1 MTKEHSAG
9 DSAPVS
15 VSSLTTSSGWSDSED
30 SEALTFGPGQNASQG
45 SRVLP
50 SGNPEWRRSSN
61 VATWQDESPQE
72 LNMFCRPRREH
83 SALSRQGASLSGPDV
98 HLSGPD
104 VHLSG
109 PDVHLSGPDVHLSG
123 PDVHLSGPD
132 VHLSGQNAAVSRC
145 GAASLGCDADLS
157 GQNADLLGQAANI
170 PWQETPVDASV
181 QQVPAAGTSNHGYN
195 VESFSPVAVT
205 VTTDWDLPART
216 SFRHQKG
223 CRATSS
229 GSDHVRSRLP
239 KPGQNTAAETAA
251 QRVSAAGA
259 SGCGYRV
266 NAFGS
271 NPATAF
277 TQREAAVTA
286 DGRHKDGTAHRTN
299 RLRKASQHTLQE
311 TSAEAGSMGHRM
323 NRLRKAAQDTLEE
336 ISAQQ
341 VTGTS
346 TSDCIYEA
354 DPFSSAPRTTST
366 EPEPVVTTECWRKRP
381 DEQTVHSSQQKHQL
395 ASVPVD
401 RPVPHASHPLHRRAI
416 SRTDL
421 DATYTVEE
429 IGSDG
434 SSAARRPW
442 ASNADR
448 CLSRFAPLQ
457 QNSPGS
463 GESPSM
469 QQVSPSSGES
479 PSLQQVSPGSR
490 ESPSQQKVSPVG
502 GQSLPQQLVSPVGG
516 QSPVHQQVSPRDGE
530 SPPPQ
535 QVSPVGAQSPPSAV
549 ATQTVTSVQQRDR
562 RCSSLRD
569 VQRAELAADVNRASC
584 EQPTCA
590 SVCSEPK
597 SQTCIA
603 SFSSAAHSGTSAG
616 SPNSTST
623 NCGVAGHRRTA
634 QVDAFHWQRTPPH
647 DVMFDSDSS
656 SGDSDSSVL
665 QSLLSALVRK
675 AFAGEGRM
683 IDSGEGG
690 KTPAREGRTI
700 ASGEGRKTPAR
711 EGRTIAS
718 GEGGKTPA
726 REGRMMDSGE
736 GRDTPAREGMMMD
749 SKKGGKTPAREG
761 RMMDSKKGGKTPA
774 REGRM
779 IDSGEGRDTPARE
792 GRMMDSKKGGKTPAR
807 EGRMIDSGE
816 GRDTPAREGRMMDS
830 GEGRETPTGEG
841 RTLAAREG
849 RPALSGE
856 DRKTCSG
863 ESREI
868 FAREGRQALS
878 GVVRKT
884 FLGENGKTQSGES
897 REIFARENR
906 QTLSGEGRKT
916 LPGEGRKTP
925 VWEGRRESSAG
936 ESREIPTEESRN
948 LSAKE
953 GRETPALEGKVTP
966 SGEVRKAS
974 TGEGRKTYAKEGRE
988 TIAKDSGKTLSGEGR
1003 KTYAREKR
1011 KTPAWQC
1018 RKICIG
1024 GNKETPA
1031 VKGRKMCAEANGKTP
1046 AGEDRKICAG
1056 KDRETPAQKGRE
1068 MPSGKDRKT
1077 PAEEPPGRLPTGGT
1091 GSRSRCQPGGVDS
1104 SSWSILSVTGQ
1115 RDGSVHSVTDPRD
1128 NSGHTVTDPR
1138 DNSGHTVT
1146 DQGDNSGHKV
1156 TDRRDNSSHTVTDQ
1170 RDNCGHT
1177 VTDQRDNS
1185 GHTVTDHRD
1194 NSGHTVTDH
1203 RDNSGH
1209 TVTDHRDNSGHT
1221 DQSGDSVDTITNQT
1235 RRHNPVSMAAGQRD
1249 DSVHTVTDDSVRR
1262 SFHSDSVPLSSSSH
1276 GVASAD
1282 ITGLHN
1288 RLDKAS
1294 NNRGHQAASESCR
1307 YRCMMPSS
1315 KTKHGLAKCTG
1326 DAPGD
1331 SVQSGTEMREPLPE
1345 KPAPTAAKIEPSC
1358 SKNYTVPLPA
1368 QQRAGRVAQRN
1379 RSGIKNCSILK
1390 TPQGRRPAAETVSLT
1405 SSEREEKAFSPRRAK
1420 SRAKAGICTL
1430 GGYTVVEHLQY
1441 RFTKSPAHHD
1451 AFRPAAALD
1460 TEVSAL
1466 AEQHAKSTSGKKTP
1480 QVSLSGETFDSEAG
1494 PSVGQKKPRGQPKS
1508 SLVKAAKSAEGNP
1521 GCTGPQSQEKP
1532 GKISLTEPWE
1542 PAQAR
1547 ELPHRKRTRAKRQLA
1562 FAEEL
1567 AGKQRGHTG
1576 RHRST
1581 VGTAVERGPRSCAVS
1596 SVPPPSDQPASTPLP
1611 SPLMQKKRRKRRG
1624 SAQHAERRNQDSK
1637 RRRLESRGVSLK
1649 TSDMQ
1654 AQRLEPKRVLLKT
1667 SNMQASTSAVAQCP
1681 SSPSDE
1687 TETTMSSLQ
1696 AGGNGCQ
1703 SDLHTR
1709 GNVSQT
1715 HPGTPGQ
1722 VSSKAPATLT
1732 CATAEGPWQVAVDS
1746 TDPGDEDRNTV
1757 DLPSDEPDGSRD
1769 QVVMVEL
1776 ANPGMTNNSRFT
1788 GHFSPGDL
1796 LAEVSGILMVIM
1808 RAA

>member
-15 VSSLTTSSGWSDSED
+15 VSSLTTFSSWSDSED

-45 SRVLP
+45 SWLSP
-50 SGNPEWRRSSN
+50 SGNPEWRRSLS
-61 VATWQDESPQE
+61 VATRQDESPQE

-83 SALSRQGASLSGPDV
+83 SALSHQGASLSGPDV
-98 HLSGPD
+98 RLSW
-104 VHLSG
+104 
-109 PDVHLSGPDVHLSG
+109 
-123 PDVHLSGPD
+123 PD
-132 VHLSGQNAAVSRC
+132 VHLSGQDATVSRH

-170 PWQETPVDASV
+170 PWQETPVEASV
-181 QQVPAAGTSNHGYN
+181 HQVPAAGTSDRVYK

-205 VTTDWDLPART
+205 VTTDWDLPAMT
-216 SFRHQKG
+216 NFRHQKG
-223 CRATSS
+223 CRATSD
-229 GSDHVRSRLP
+229 GSDHGRSRLP
-239 KPGQNTAAETAA
+239 EPGQNTAAETAA

-277 TQREAAVTA
+277 TRKEAADTA
-286 DGRHKDGTAHRTN
+286 DGWHKDSTGHRTN
-299 RLRKASQHTLQE
+299 RLRKASQHTLQD
-311 TSAEAGSMGHRM
+311 TSAEADSTGDRTNG
-323 NRLRKAAQDTLEE
+323 LQKAAQDTLEE

-341 VTGTS
+341 VTGTG

-366 EPEPVVTTECWRKRP
+366 EPDPVVTTECWRKRP
-381 DEQTVHSSQQKHQL
+381 DKWIIHSSQQKHRL

-401 RPVPHASHPLHRRAI
+401 RPVPHASHRHAI
-416 SRTDL
+416 SHTDL

-429 IGSDG
+429 IDSDG
-434 SSAARRPW
+434 RSAAHRPW

-457 QNSPGS
+457 QNSPGG
-463 GESPSM
+463 GESPLL

-479 PSLQQVSPGSR
+479 PSQQQVLPGSR

-502 GQSLPQQLVSPVGG
+502 GQSPPQQLVSPVGG
-516 QSPVHQQVSPRDGE
+516 QSPMHQQVSPRDGE

-535 QVSPVGAQSPPSAV
+535 QVSPVGAQSPPSAA

-584 EQPTCA
+584 EQPPCA
-590 SVCSEPK
+590 SVCSKPK

-603 SFSSAAHSGTSAG
+603 SLSSAAHSGTSTG
-616 SPNSTST
+616 WPNSTST
-623 NCGVAGHRRTA
+623 NCGVAGRSRTA
-634 QVDAFHWQRTPPH
+634 QVDAFCWQRTPPP
-647 DVMFDSDSS
+647 DVLFDSDSS

-683 IDSGEGG
+683 IDSGEGRE
-690 KTPAREGRTI
+690 TPAREGRTI
-700 ASGEGRKTPAR
+700 ASG
-711 EGRTIAS
+711 
-718 GEGGKTPA
+718 
-726 REGRMMDSGE
+726 
-736 GRDTPAREGMMMD
+736 
-749 SKKGGKTPAREG
+749 KGGKTPAREG
-761 RMMDSKKGGKTPA
+761 RTTH
-774 REGRM
+774 
-779 IDSGEGRDTPARE
+779 SGEGR
-792 GRMMDSKKGGKTPAR
+792 
-807 EGRMIDSGE
+807 
-816 GRDTPAREGRMMDS
+816 
-830 GEGRETPTGEG
+830 

-856 DRKTCSG
+856 DRKTCSS

-878 GVVRKT
+878 GEGRKP
-884 FLGENGKTQSGES
+884 
-897 REIFARENR
+897 
-906 QTLSGEGRKT
+906 LSGEGRKT
-916 LPGEGRKTP
+916 LPGEERKTP

-936 ESREIPTEESRN
+936 ESREIPSEESRN

-953 GRETPALEGKVTP
+953 GRETPAQEGKVTP
-966 SGEVRKAS
+966 SDEVRKAS

-1011 KTPAWQC
+1011 KIPAWRC
-1018 RKICIG
+1018 RKTCIG
-1024 GNKETPA
+1024 ENKETHA

-1046 AGEDRKICAG
+1046 AGENRKICAG
-1056 KDRETPAQKGRE
+1056 KDRETPAHKGGE

-1077 PAEEPPGRLPTGGT
+1077 PAEEPPGRLPTGET

-1104 SSWSILSVTGQ
+1104 SSLSILSVTGQ

-1128 NSGHTVTDPR
+1128 NSGHTVADQRDNSGHTVTDQR

-1146 DQGDNSGHKV
+1146 DQGDNSGRKV

-1170 RDNCGHT
+1170 RDNSGHT

-1185 GHTVTDHRD
+1185 GRTVTDHRD
-1194 NSGHTVTDH
+1194 NSGHTVTH
-1203 RDNSGH
+1203 
-1209 TVTDHRDNSGHT
+1209 
-1221 DQSGDSVDTITNQT
+1221 QSGDSVDTITNQT
-1235 RRHNPVSMAAGQRD
+1235 RRCNPVSMAAGRRD

-1262 SFHSDSVPLSSSSH
+1262 SFHNDSVPLSSSSH

-1288 RLDKAS
+1288 RLDSAS
-1294 NNRGHQAASESCR
+1294 NNRGHQAVSESCR

-1315 KTKHGLAKCTG
+1315 KTKHSLAKCTG
-1326 DAPGD
+1326 DAPGNR
-1331 SVQSGTEMREPLPE
+1331 VQSGTEVREPLPE
-1345 KPAPTAAKIEPSC
+1345 KPAPTAAKNEPSC
-1358 SKNYTVPLPA
+1358 SENYAVPLPA
-1368 QQRAGRVAQRN
+1368 KQRAGRVTQRN
-1379 RSGIKNCSILK
+1379 RSGVKNRSILK
-1390 TPQGRRPAAETVSLT
+1390 APRGRRPAAETVSLT

-1441 RFTKSPAHHD
+1441 RFTKSPAHHA
-1451 AFRPAAALD
+1451 AFRLAAALD
-1460 TEVSAL
+1460 AEVSAL
-1466 AEQHAKSTSGKKTP
+1466 AEQHAKSTSGKKKP

-1494 PSVGQKKPRGQPKS
+1494 LSVRQKKPRGQPKS
-1508 SLVKAAKSAEGNP
+1508 SLVKAVKSAEGNP

-1567 AGKQRGHTG
+1567 AGKQRGHTD
-1576 RHRST
+1576 RHCST
-1581 VGTAVERGPRSCAVS
+1581 VGTTVERGPRSSAVS
-1596 SVPPPSDQPASTPLP
+1596 SVTPPSPLP
-1611 SPLMQKKRRKRRG
+1611 SPLMRKKRRKRRG
-1624 SAQHAERRNQDSK
+1624 SAQHVERRNQDGK

-1649 TSDMQ
+1649 TSDVQ
-1654 AQRLEPKRVLLKT
+1654 AQHLEPKRVLLKT
-1667 SNMQASTSAVAQCP
+1667 SNMQASTSAVAQRP
-1681 SSPSDE
+1681 SSPSDK
-1687 TETTMSSLQ
+1687 TETTTSSLQ

-1703 SDLHTR
+1703 SDPHTI

-1715 HPGTPGQ
+1715 RPCTPGQ
-1722 VSSKAPATLT
+1722 VSRKAPAALNS
-1732 CATAEGPWQVAVDS
+1732 AAAEGPWQVAVDS

-1769 QVVMVEL
+1769 QVMMVEL
-1776 ANPGMTNNSRFT
+1776 ANPGMTNNSRLT
-1788 GHFSPGDL
+1788 GHFCPGDL

>member
-1 MTKEHSAG
+1 MSTGNDLGECSLTKRRGHFSSPAPSSCSSSRRRCSRYKIRSNLMTKEHSAG

-30 SEALTFGPGQNASQG
+30 NEALTFGPGQNASQG

-50 SGNPEWRRSSN
+50 SGNPEWRRSLN
-61 VATWQDESPQE
+61 VATRQDESPQE

-83 SALSRQGASLSGPDV
+83 SALSRQGAS
-98 HLSGPD
+98 
-104 VHLSG
+104 
-109 PDVHLSGPDVHLSG
+109 LSGPDVHLSG

-181 QQVPAAGTSNHGYN
+181 QQVPAAGTSNHVYK

-205 VTTDWDLPART
+205 ITTDWDLPAMT
-216 SFRHQKG
+216 NFRHQKG
-223 CRATSS
+223 CRATSN

-259 SGCGYRV
+259 SGCGYTM

-286 DGRHKDGTAHRTN
+286 DGWHKDSTDHRTN
-299 RLRKASQHTLQE
+299 RLWKASQHTLQD
-311 TSAEAGSMGHRM
+311 TSAEAGSMGHRT

-336 ISAQQ
+336 TSAQQ
-341 VTGTS
+341 VTGAG

-366 EPEPVVTTECWRKRP
+366 EPEPVVTTECWWKRP
-381 DEQTVHSSQQKHQL
+381 DKWIIHSSPQKHQL
-395 ASVPVD
+395 ASAPVD
-401 RPVPHASHPLHRRAI
+401 RPVLHASHPLHRHAV
-416 SRTDL
+416 SHTDL

-429 IGSDG
+429 IDSDG
-434 SSAARRPW
+434 PSATHRLW

-457 QNSPGS
+457 QNSPG
-463 GESPSM
+463 GESPSL

-479 PSLQQVSPGSR
+479 PSQQQVSPGSR
-490 ESPSQQKVSPVG
+490 ESPSQQQVSPVG
-502 GQSLPQQLVSPVGG
+502 GHSPM
-516 QSPVHQQVSPRDGE
+516 HQQVSPRDGE

-535 QVSPVGAQSPPSAV
+535 QVSPVGAQSPPSA
-549 ATQTVTSVQQRDR
+549 AARQTVTSVQQRDR

-584 EQPTCA
+584 EQPPCA

-603 SFSSAAHSGTSAG
+603 SLSSAPHSGTSTG
-616 SPNSTST
+616 WPNSTST
-623 NCGVAGHRRTA
+623 NCGVAGHSRTV
-634 QVDAFHWQRTPPH
+634 QVDAFHWQHTPPH
-647 DVMFDSDSS
+647 DVLFDSDSS

-675 AFAGEGRM
+675 AFAGEDRM
-683 IDSGEGG
+683 ID
-690 KTPAREGRTI
+690 
-700 ASGEGRKTPAR
+700 SGEGRKTPAR

-726 REGRMMDSGE
+726 REGRMIHSGE
-736 GRDTPAREGMMMD
+736 GRDTPAREGRMID
-749 SKKGGKTPAREG
+749 SGEGGKTSAREGRTIHSGEGRDTPAREGRTIASGEGGKTSAREG

-779 IDSGEGRDTPARE
+779 IDSGEGGKTSARE
-792 GRMMDSKKGGKTPAR
+792 GRMT
-807 EGRMIDSGE
+807 DSGE
-816 GRDTPAREGRMMDS
+816 GRDTPAREGRMIHS
-830 GEGRETPTGEG
+830 GEDRETPTGEG
-841 RTLAAREG
+841 RRTLAAREG

-884 FLGENGKTQSGES
+884 FLGENGKTWSGES
-897 REIFARENR
+897 REIFAMESR

-916 LPGEGRKTP
+916 LSGEGRKTIPGEGRKTP

-953 GRETPALEGKVTP
+953 GRETPAQEGKVTP

-974 TGEGRKTYAKEGRE
+974 TGEGRKTCAKEGRE

-1003 KTYAREKR
+1003 KTYAREKG

-1018 RKICIG
+1018 RKTCIG
-1024 GNKETPA
+1024 ENEETPA

-1056 KDRETPAQKGRE
+1056 KDRETPAQKGGE

-1077 PAEEPPGRLPTGGT
+1077 PAEEPPGRLTTGET

-1128 NSGHTVTDPR
+1128 NSGHTVTDQR

-1146 DQGDNSGHKV
+1146 DQGDNSGRKV

-1170 RDNCGHT
+1170 RDNSGHT

-1194 NSGHTVTDH
+1194 NSGHTVTH
-1203 RDNSGH
+1203 
-1209 TVTDHRDNSGHT
+1209 
-1221 DQSGDSVDTITNQT
+1221 QSGDSVDTITNQT
-1235 RRHNPVSMAAGQRD
+1235 RRRNPVSLAAGQRD
-1249 DSVHTVTDDSVRR
+1249 GSVHTVTDDSGQR
-1262 SFHSDSVPLSSSSH
+1262 SFHNDSVPLSSSSH

-1282 ITGLHN
+1282 MTGLHN

-1294 NNRGHQAASESCR
+1294 NNAGHQAASESCR
-1307 YRCMMPSS
+1307 YTCMMPSS
-1315 KTKHGLAKCTG
+1315 QTKRSLAKCTG

-1331 SVQSGTEMREPLPE
+1331 SVQSGTEVREPLPE
-1345 KPAPTAAKIEPSC
+1345 KPAPTAAKREPSC
-1358 SKNYTVPLPA
+1358 SNSYAVPLPA
-1368 QQRAGRVAQRN
+1368 IQRTGRVAQRN

-1441 RFTKSPAHHD
+1441 RFTKFPAHHD

-1466 AEQHAKSTSGKKTP
+1466 AEQHAKSTSGKKKP

-1508 SLVKAAKSAEGNP
+1508 SLVKAVKSAEGNP

-1567 AGKQRGHTG
+1567 AGKQRGLTG
-1576 RHRST
+1576 RHRSM
-1581 VGTAVERGPRSCAVS
+1581 VGTTVESGPGSCAVS
-1596 SVPPPSDQPASTPLP
+1596 SVPPPNDQPASTPLP

-1624 SAQHAERRNQDSK
+1624 SAQHAERGNQDSK

-1649 TSDMQ
+1649 TSDVQ
-1654 AQRLEPKRVLLKT
+1654 AQRLEPKRVLRKT
-1667 SNMQASTSAVAQCP
+1667 SNMQASTSAVAQRP

-1687 TETTMSSLQ
+1687 TETTMSRLQ

-1715 HPGTPGQ
+1715 HPSTPGQ
-1722 VSSKAPATLT
+1722 VSSKAPAAVT

-1746 TDPGDEDRNTV
+1746 TDPGDEDRNMV

-1769 QVVMVEL
+1769 PVMMVEL

-1788 GHFSPGDL
+1788 GHFSPGDF
-1796 LAEVSGILMVIM
+1796 LAEVSEILMMILRV
-1808 RAA
+1808 A